1 MTQADYSKLGL
12 DKTGLLKDQDQNNF
26 VQAGYIG
33 VFMRDQIF
41 FLKQS
46 LLLIFLF
53 IPQI

>member
-1 MTQADYSKLGL
+1 MSWMTQADYSKLGL

-41 FLKQS
+41 F
-46 LLLIFLF
+46 
-53 IPQI
+53 